1 MCVIATYGGVF
12 RPVALT
18 AGAAFR
24 EVRDEQRRLPASQ
37 IDPGGYIPLA
47 VERRTHQRASLSHF
61 EAKEK
66 APPEGL
72 GGGAVS
78 LWVASMGDPTKN

>member
-24 EVRDEQRRLPASQ
+24 EVRDEQRRLPANQ
-37 IDPGGYIPLA
+37 IDPGGYPPSRSSAGI
-47 VERRTHQRASLSHF
+47 HQRASLSYC

-66 APPEGL
+66 APPEVLVAGL
-72 GGGAVS
+72 SVCG
-78 LWVASMGDPTKN
+78 

>member
-37 IDPGGYIPLA
+37 IDPGGYPPSRRAPDSPAGFSESLRG
-47 VERRTHQRASLSHF
+47 ERKSPA
-61 EAKEK
+61 
-66 APPEGL
+66 
-72 GGGAVS
+72 GGSWWRGCQSVGS
-78 LWVASMGDPTKN
+78 VNG

>member
-37 IDPGGYIPLA
+37 IDPGGYSP
-47 VERRTHQRASLSHF
+47 
-61 EAKEK
+61 
-66 APPEGL
+66 
-72 GGGAVS
+72 
-78 LWVASMGDPTKN
+78 